1 MVGVHVTFCSYNGSI
16 DVFKTHFTREKS
28 TVIEAE
34 IYCCQTPSQSQS
46 VKTVPGYHHKGQVV
60 VDGCSPSSCWCGCVW
75 CETMTRWSLTFTLKI
90 CLSLYVS

>member
-34 IYCCQTPSQSQS
+34 INCCQTPSQSQS

-60 VDGCSPSSCWCGCVW
+60 VDGCSPSCWCGCVW